1 MARAR
6 VSDKERVGTCRFGLP
21 FDLLLLLLL
30 LFLFLVSKKKEEM
43 KDLLAR

>member
-21 FDLLLLLLL
+21 FDLLLLLL
-30 LFLFLVSKKKEEM
+30 FLFLVSKKKEEM

>member
-30 LFLFLVSKKKEEM
+30 FLFLVSKKKEEM